1 VTCVVSCA
9 IKPLVVQLVTSI
21 ARGSGEK
28 KSVVSVVVA
37 EWGAGVRAVG
47 GRALVPRLLHPARI
61 TRQLSLPP
69 FSESLRSE

>member
-1 VTCVVSCA
+1 MTCVVSCA

-37 EWGAGVRAVG
+37 EWGMGELECELSGAGPWCHVSF
-47 GRALVPRLLHPARI
+47 P
-61 TRQLSLPP
+61 SLPP
-69 FSESLRSE
+69 FSKSLRSE